1 MKTCKAAVLGKN
13 ANDEMPTPKT
23 PIQKY
28 SPQTPNAK
36 VIDMSCIGVLF
47 VAFRPDTVM
56 WRNDQHS
63 AFYAIDNKP
72 NKPEKCQHVLIN

>member
-47 VAFRPDTVM
+47 VAFRPDTVT
-56 WRNDQHS
+56 WRNDKYS
-63 AFYAIDNKP
+63 AFYAIDSKP
-72 NKPEKCQHVLIN
+72 NKNQKKINMC